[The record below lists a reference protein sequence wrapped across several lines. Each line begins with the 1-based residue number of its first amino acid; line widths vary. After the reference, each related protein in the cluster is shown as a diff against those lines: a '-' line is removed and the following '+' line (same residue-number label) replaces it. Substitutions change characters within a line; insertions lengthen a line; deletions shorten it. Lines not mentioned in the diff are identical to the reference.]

1 METVSGGQTV
11 RVTVKWGNSG
21 GNVYLELQ
29 SDCDTVAAE
38 PFFVST
44 VQKPSGESFEV
55 PLFDEQNN
63 MLWQAVPGNSN
74 QIELTGTTA
83 LVARY
88 TINAPAE
95 NPHILYE
102 FQSPVDLSAFRK
114 MDIVM
119 RTPEPVPGSFRIDLE
134 DVNGNVN
141 LNDLFK
147 INSFESDGNF
157 HTYSYTFGQNPDG
170 IYQPGLIVRIKVYI
184 NYGLFG
190 KKGSGQVEIES
201 IHLKNTTTFA
211 GKNPVQNELKVW
223 PNPFQDVVRIH
234 SSQPLAGIEIF
245 DMSGKSLFSELLNDL
260 HTAALNLNENP
271 SVSILKATFENGTA
285 KNVVLIKKQ

>member
-1 METVSGGQTV
+1 M
-11 RVTVKWGNSG
+11 
-21 GNVYLELQ
+21 
-29 SDCDTVAAE
+29 
-38 PFFVST
+38 
-44 VQKPSGESFEV
+44 
-55 PLFDEQNN
+55 
-63 MLWQAVPGNSN
+63 
-74 QIELTGTTA
+74 
-83 LVARY
+83 
-88 TINAPAE
+88 
-95 NPHILYE
+95 
-102 FQSPVDLSAFRK
+102 
-114 MDIVM
+114 
-119 RTPEPVPGSFRIDLE
+119 
-134 DVNGNVN
+134 
-141 LNDLFK
+141 
-147 INSFESDGNF
+147 
-157 HTYSYTFGQNPDG
+157 
-170 IYQPGLIVRIKVYI
+170 IVRIKVYI

-190 KKGSGQVEIES
+190 KKGAGQVEIES